1 MRARRHS
8 QARNFGGARDLGT
21 HDFGGAAS
29 HRADSEC
36 PRGPVGPP
44 AVGGSSL
51 PKDDGKTRPLG
62 IPTVADRIAQTVVK
76 RFLEPLVEPRFH
88 DDSYGYRSCKSALDA
103 VGAARQRCWRAKT
116 TQWTS
121 AMRNYRTFPDGDVNA
136 SDRPVTD
143 IPPERLNVA
152 NPT

>member
-1 MRARRHS
+1 
-8 QARNFGGARDLGT
+8 
-21 HDFGGAAS
+21 
-29 HRADSEC
+29 
-36 PRGPVGPP
+36 
-44 AVGGSSL
+44 
-51 PKDDGKTRPLG
+51 LG